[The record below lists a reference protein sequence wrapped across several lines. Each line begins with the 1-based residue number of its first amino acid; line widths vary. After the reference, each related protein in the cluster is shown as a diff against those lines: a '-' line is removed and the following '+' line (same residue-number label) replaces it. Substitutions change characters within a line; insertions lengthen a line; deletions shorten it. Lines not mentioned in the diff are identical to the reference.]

1 MNFPIKWSIVYV
13 SVIKKEECPML
24 MGNFQNSIDGKNRI
38 SVPAKFRDELGYKC
52 VVTRG
57 LDNCLDLY
65 PEIVWKAE
73 TEKIAHLP
81 KSDPKARA
89 YIRFKFGAAFEVEID
104 KQGRTVV
111 PQVLKDYAGF
121 DKEIVTV
128 GAVDHVELWSKDA
141 YEGFAAAGAP
151 SDEDMAYISERY
163 QV

>member
-1 MNFPIKWSIVYV
+1 
-13 SVIKKEECPML
+13 ML

-57 LDNCLDLY
+57 LDNCLVLY
-65 PEIVWKAE
+65 PEAVWKTE
-73 TEKIAHLP
+73 TEKVARLP

-89 YIRFKFGAAFEVEID
+89 YIRFIFGAAFEVEID

-111 PQVLKDYAGF
+111 PQVLKDYAKL
-121 DKEIVTV
+121 DKDIVAV
-128 GAVDHVELWSKDA
+128 GAVDHIEFWSKDVYDGLDA
-141 YEGFAAAGAP
+141 SGAP

-163 QV
+163 QI